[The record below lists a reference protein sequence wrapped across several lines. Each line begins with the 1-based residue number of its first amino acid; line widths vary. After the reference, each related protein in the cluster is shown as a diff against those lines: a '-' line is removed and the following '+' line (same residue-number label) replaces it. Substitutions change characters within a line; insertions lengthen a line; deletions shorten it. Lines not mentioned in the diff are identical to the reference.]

1 MVGKQEVIRF
11 FLFRPPAAHAI
22 AGSLLALS
30 VQVLV
35 WRSEP
40 MNNRDIQAAWKYH
53 DDTKHSYRSLRDH
66 PHFLDWAN
74 RPLPF
79 KIYPQ
84 IEPIPLPQDVPQ
96 IGVAALAAI
105 SEQVH
110 SSRADSIPGIQ
121 DLACIL
127 YFSAGITK
135 QRSHPGQRFRKVP
148 SAHRVRP

>member
-1 MVGKQEVIRF
+1 
-11 FLFRPPAAHAI
+11 
-22 AGSLLALS
+22 
-30 VQVLV
+30 
-35 WRSEP
+35 

-53 DDTKHSYRSLRDH
+53 DGTKHSYRSLRDH

-84 IEPIPLPQDVPQ
+84 IDPIPLPQDVPQ

-121 DLACIL
+121 DLARIL

-135 QRSHPGQRFRKVP
+135 QRSHPGGEIYFRAAACTGALYEIELYVVSSDLKGLDEKYRMRAK
-148 SAHRVRP
+148 S